1 MLEIDKYNKI
11 IIANWKLNGTS
22 SFLRSFLNNLK
33 LDKKHN
39 NTCIIICLPFPLI
52 NQIPLDFILSGAQD
66 CSIYIQGPYTGETST
81 KILKDSGCDF
91 CIIGHS
97 ERRNIFNESDEI
109 ISEKAIR
116 CIEENI
122 IPILC
127 IGETLE
133 QNKNKETKEVLINQ
147 INKCIPKEANKS
159 NMIVAYE
166 PIWAIG
172 TGFIPTLNEIC
183 ETHTFI
189 KYNIPRSK
197 DFKILYGGSVKSS
210 NSEEIMSLGS
220 VDGGLVGGASIN
232 IDEFNKIIK
241 F

>member
-1 MLEIDKYNKI
+1 MLEMDKYNKI

-22 SFLRSFLNNLK
+22 SFLRTFLNNLK
-33 LDKKHN
+33 FEKMHK
-39 NTCIIICLPFPLI
+39 NTSIIICLPFPLI
-52 NQIPLDFILSGAQD
+52 NQITSDCILIGAQD
-66 CSIYIQGPYTGETST
+66 CSIYIQGPYTGETSA

-97 ERRNIFNESDEI
+97 ERRNLFNESDEI

-189 KYNIPRSK
+189 KNNISRSK

-220 VDGGLVGGASIN
+220 VDGVLVGGASIN